1 MVDGLNAVDKRYIY
15 QLMSKVQ
22 LPGSIRFD
30 SQIKIH
36 TRTENKDVSLAREF
50 KDHMEGEHHKNGVI
64 DQGKSRKIFM
74 NRKLTE
80 RKYHVQDN
88 ADVEIKDVKMY
99 CNTNQ
104 FPALTFC
111 GPYSKPHGARGLGK
125 HYHLRFDPKLG
136 VGKCAI
142 RRIPFVCVACTPM
155 LEKPWISGIPSEK
168 QERYK
173 PITKCTSWPVLGAF
187 KNWNIIELS

>member
-15 QLMSKVQ
+15 KLMSKVQ

-36 TRTENKDVSLAREF
+36 TGTEKKDVSLAREF
-50 KDHMEGEHHKNGVI
+50 KDHLEGEHRKNGAI

-74 NRKLTE
+74 NRKWIE

-88 ADVEIKDVKMY
+88 ADVELKDVRMY

-104 FPALTFC
+104 FPTLPFC
-111 GPYSKPHGARGLGK
+111 GPHSKPHGARGLGK
-125 HYHLRFDPKLG
+125 HYHLRFDPRLG
-136 VGKCAI
+136 MGKCEI
-142 RRIPFVCVACTPM
+142 RRIPCACVVCTSM
-155 LEKPWISGIPSEK
+155 LYKPWISGIPSEK

-173 PITKCTSWPVLGAF
+173 PVTKCTYWPVLGAF
-187 KNWNIIELS
+187 NNWNIIEL